1 MEKRRSRRVSFRNTI
16 RFGPY
21 SPPEFTS
28 LCEDISY
35 TGLGIKTYWAFEPG
49 TALYLIINDTL
60 MRYRAEGVVV
70 WSKRVR
76 AGVVQ
81 PEKTGMGIKFTV
93 ADKELLDFYEQK
105 LKPSRKS
112 PRGELS

>member
-1 MEKRRSRRVSFRNTI
+1 MEKRKSQRVSFRNTI
-16 RFGPY
+16 RFGPH

-28 LCEDISY
+28 LCEDLSH

-49 TALYLIINDTL
+49 TALYLIIDDTSK
-60 MRYRAEGVVV
+60 RYKAEGVVV
-70 WSKRVR
+70 WSKRLG

-93 ADKELLDFYEQK
+93 FDKELIDFYEQN
-105 LKPSRKS
+105 LKPRGKS
-112 PRGELS
+112 ARGV